1 MIGKTISHYKI
12 TEKLGEGGMGVVYK
26 AEDTKLKRT
35 VALKFLPSELTCDP
49 GAKQRFI
56 HEAQAAAVLDHP
68 NICTVYE
75 IEEAEGQ
82 TFIAMTYIE
91 GQSLKD
97 KIESGPVGANGRSP
111 LPIDEALDIA
121 IQVAEGLQEA
131 HEKGIVHRDIKS
143 ANIMVTI
150 KGQTKIMDFGLAK
163 LAGQTKLT
171 KTGATLG
178 TVAYMSPEQARGEE
192 VDQRTDIWS
201 LGVVLY
207 EMVTGKLP
215 FKSEYDQAVVYSIL
229 NEEPESITGFRMGVP
244 TQLEQIALKMLAKN
258 PEGRYQHAD
267 ELLSDLR
274 RVKEMVAMKP
284 GRHIPAEIKPR
295 RRPWLAS
302 RRLWMILIV
311 LFGLAGGAL
320 LFYPSK
326 TIPFSER
333 DWILITD
340 FENLTEEDIFD
351 KSLNTALTVSIEQSM
366 YINVFPRRRIEE
378 TLKYMEKKEVK
389 RIDEVIGREIAEREG
404 IKILLLPGISRVGEA
419 YALTGIIQEPTSGSY
434 LKTEIVQAQSK
445 EKILNALD
453 ELTKKIR
460 RDLGEARSAISQQSK
475 PLAKVT
481 TSSLEALKQFSLGQE
496 NQRQGKLADA
506 KLYYENALQID
517 TTFTIALA
525 AVGMLEYEYSD
536 REKGKEYLSRAIR
549 QLDDLTERES
559 SGIRAAYAIAVENDL
574 EKAIGIYKTFIG
586 DYPDLSTVHNNLGR
600 VYYFLGRYE
609 EAVTEYKE
617 ALRTEPTLM
626 IAYNGLITI
635 YLRQLGQ
642 IDSAL
647 VWLGRQF
654 SHNPK
659 SVWAYDNLGWAY
671 LGVDSLEQAK
681 EAFIRALEIN
691 PKSPWG
697 LYSLSHTYR
706 LQSRYQ
712 EAVRPLKRIL
722 KTDSTESSAKYQ
734 LGIIYQLM
742 GNEEAAQRHFERFRK
757 DVEKRVQ
764 EDPDNGANYITLGL
778 VLTRLGQKE
787 RGWSMGQRG
796 MKMDSTLHFE
806 FAQLLCAQGK
816 KQEALDQLELAV
828 QTGFTDYIWMKI
840 HLDLQVL
847 YDEPRFRDLINR
859 VLKK

>member
-1 MIGKTISHYKI
+1 MIGKTVSHYKI
-12 TEKLGEGGMGVVYK
+12 LDKIGEGGMGVVYK

-35 VALKFLPSELTCDP
+35 VALKFLPKELTRDEE
-49 GAKQRFI
+49 AKQRFI
-56 HEAQAAAVLDHP
+56 QEAQAASALEHN
-68 NICTVYE
+68 NICNIHE
-75 IEEAEGQ
+75 IDETDDGQ
-82 TFIAMTYIE
+82 TFIVMACYE
-91 GQSLKD
+91 GETLKEMIKRGPL
-97 KIESGPVGANGRSP
+97 KIEK
-111 LPIDEALDIA
+111 ALDIA
-121 IQVAEGLQEA
+121 TQVAKGLHEA

-143 ANIMVTI
+143 ANIMVTE
-150 KGQTKIMDFGLAK
+150 KGQVKIMDFGLAK

-171 KTGATLG
+171 KEGTTLG
-178 TVAYMSPEQARGEE
+178 TIAYMSPEQARGEE

-215 FKSEYDQAVVYSIL
+215 FESEYDQAVVYSIL
-229 NEEPESITGFRMGVP
+229 NEEPEPITDLRSRVP
-244 TQLEQIALKMLAKN
+244 TQLEQIVFKALAKN

-295 RRPWLAS
+295 RWSWLAS

-311 LFGLAGGAL
+311 LFGLAGGVL
-320 LFYPSK
+320 LFYPYNA
-326 TIPFSER
+326 IPFSER

-340 FENLTEEDIFD
+340 FENLTQEDIFD
-351 KSLNTALTVSIEQSM
+351 KSLNTALTVSIEQSR

-378 TLKYMEKKEVK
+378 TLKYMKKEEVK
-389 RIDEVIGREIAEREG
+389 RIDEIIGREIAEREG
-404 IKILLLPGISRVGEA
+404 IKMLLLPSISRVGET
-419 YALTGIIQEPTSGSY
+419 YALTGTIQEPTSGSY
-434 LKTEIVQAQSK
+434 LKTEIVQAQGK
-445 EKILNALD
+445 DKVLNALD

-481 TSSLEALKQFSLGQE
+481 TSSLEALKQYSLGQE
-496 NQRQGKLADA
+496 NQRQGKLDDA

-517 TTFTIALA
+517 TTFTVALA

-549 QLDDLTERES
+549 QLDNLTERES

-574 EKAIGIYKTFIG
+574 EKAIGIYKTFIT
-586 DYPDLSTVHNNLGR
+586 DYPDLSTIHNNLGR

-626 IAYNGLITI
+626 IAYDGLITI

-647 VWLGRQF
+647 VWLRRQF

-671 LGVDSLEQAK
+671 LGADSLEQAK
-681 EAFIRALEIN
+681 EAFVRALEIT
-691 PKSPWG
+691 PQFALA
-697 LYSLSHTYR
+697 LYELGHTYR
-706 LQSRYQ
+706 LQGRYQ
-712 EAVRPLKRIL
+712 DAVRPLKRIL

-734 LGIIYQLM
+734 LGLLYQLM
-742 GNEEAAQRHFERFRK
+742 GNEKTALRHFESFRK
-757 DVEKRVQ
+757 DAEKWVQ

-787 RGWSMGQRG
+787 RGWSMGQKG

-816 KQEALDQLELAV
+816 PQEALDQLELAV
-828 QTGFTDYIWMKI
+828 RTGFSNYIRMKI
-840 HLDLQVL
+840 HPDLQVL
-847 YDEPRFRDLINR
+847 YDEPRFKNLINR